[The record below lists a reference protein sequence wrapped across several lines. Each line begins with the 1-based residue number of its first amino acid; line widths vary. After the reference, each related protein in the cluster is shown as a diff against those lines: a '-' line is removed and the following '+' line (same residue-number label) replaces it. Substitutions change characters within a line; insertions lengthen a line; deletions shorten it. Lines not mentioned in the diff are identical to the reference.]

1 MASTKKQNQKKNNGA
16 KTKPKVNILTIFVC
30 IFVGLAI
37 VLGATLGIVSYAKNS
52 RAAVKYKG
60 TLMDSETASFFMS
73 YYKYRYMGML
83 SSAGVDGVEDTPGF
97 WNSTYEGEDKTYG
110 ELLYEGACEYIG
122 QLVAACY
129 LYDSYAKHREGSL
142 TKMRQQ
148 LVCEKTL
155 AKIAKRIGLGDY
167 LNLGNGEEYS
177 DCRSRP
183 KILADA
189 LEALIAAVYLDSVAQ
204 GKESYKEVILSLF
217 GDEIENSSKKR
228 NDYKSMLQQL
238 AEQDGAAI
246 LEYRVLFEQ
255 GPEHDKR
262 FTVGAYINNNEV
274 GRGRGRSKREAEQ
287 AAAKQALILF
297 GEL

>member
-1 MASTKKQNQKKNNGA
+1 MALGKDALELQEKISYSFKDLA
-16 KTKPKVNILTIFVC
+16 YLDAALTHSSYTNELRTRGMRAESNERLEFL
-30 IFVGLAI
+30 GDA
-37 VLGATLGIVSYAKNS
+37 VL
-52 RAAVKYKG
+52 
-60 TLMDSETASFFMS
+60 
-73 YYKYRYMGML
+73 
-83 SSAGVDGVEDTPGF
+83 
-97 WNSTYEGEDKTYG
+97 
-110 ELLYEGACEYIG
+110 
-122 QLVAACY
+122 QLVISER

-155 AKIAKRIGLGDY
+155 AKIAKRISLGDY

-189 LEALIAAVYLDSVAQ
+189 LEALIAAVYLDCMAQ
-204 GKESYKEVILSLF
+204 GNENYKEVILSLF
-217 GDEIENSSKKR
+217 GDEIHNSSKKR
-228 NDYKSMLQQL
+228 NDYKTMLQQL

-274 GRGRGRSKREAEQ
+274 GRGFAKTKKLAEMQ
-287 AAAKQALILF
+287 AAKVALKLF
-297 GEL
+297 GVI